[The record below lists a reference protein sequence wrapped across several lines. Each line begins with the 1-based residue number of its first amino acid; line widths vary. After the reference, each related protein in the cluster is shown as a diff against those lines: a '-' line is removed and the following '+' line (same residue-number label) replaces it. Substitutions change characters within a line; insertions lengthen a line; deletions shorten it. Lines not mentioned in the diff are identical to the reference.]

1 MFGFSYIG
9 LCLRLLTKPHRSK
22 SIPEAR
28 CEKFGVEMLCK
39 AAVQPPQ
46 KQCPQISTD
55 ILW

>member
-9 LCLRLLTKPHRSK
+9 LCLRLPTKPHRSK

-28 CEKFGVEMLCK
+28 CEKLSVEMLCW

-46 KQCPQISTD
+46 K
-55 ILW
+55 